1 MQGGA
6 NVFPNRLS
14 GSNPI
19 VNSRMRFYVLYFR
32 ENADYSREETCVELD
47 QMWLSN
53 LAPIFGICFLF
64 LLNMRNRVLD
74 RRSRWIFY
82 AVLAS
87 EAFELCIANVEVW
100 LGSLEYHTVWRDL
113 CSATGYIVR
122 PLILM
127 LFVFMLTSNKRTK
140 LQNFLLF
147 VPMALDALAAFS
159 VFFTD
164 IVYSYDATNTFVRG
178 PLGLF
183 PIAVVLVYMA
193 MLIGVVGQKKMHP
206 HFDFGLTVLI
216 VLYMAISMGAETLFN
231 IPNVGRTA
239 MVYSTMFYFYLYQT
253 SVLRRTLH
261 AEQENVSLKKAL
273 FEVDKA
279 RRELLQS
286 KSVTQALG
294 EDYLSIL
301 LVNLKTDT
309 ISSVKFEEGYLGT
322 GVAQALE
329 QQLPLS
335 KVMKLYA
342 DSFIVDDE
350 RENFLHEL
358 NPEKVLKQLEGAK
371 SITKRFHFN
380 SGNTTSAVE
389 IHVMRLE
396 ENGEGGVVVGLRNA
410 DELEREERKRMEALL
425 AAKREADRANAA
437 KSNFLSRMSHD
448 IRTPLNGIIGLLEI
462 NKAHADDTELVA
474 ENQNK
479 MRVAADHL
487 LSLINDVLEMSKLDD
502 EKIELTYEPCD
513 LNDISATI
521 SVIIKTKV
529 SQEGQ
534 TLVRGKFETPSRYI
548 YTSPLHLRQVFL
560 NIYSNCVKYNKP
572 GGSITTSTECL
583 ENEAGKVTY
592 RWTISDTGIG
602 MSPEYLEHIFE
613 PFTQEAAD
621 QNARTGYQGTGL
633 GMSIVK
639 RIVDRMGGTIEVNS
653 VKGEG
658 TTFVVTIPFKV
669 APAPEPCEL
678 ASGEA
683 ASIEGLSI
691 LLAEDNELNTEIAK
705 TLMEDAG
712 AVVATAKNGSV
723 AVRLF
728 EESSPGHFD
737 AILMDVMMPE
747 MNGFDATR
755 AIRSLD
761 REDAAS
767 VPVIATTA
775 NAFAEDAQECLNAG
789 MNAHLAKPLDIA
801 KLIETVSACVAKRRA
816 TE

>member
-1 MQGGA
+1 MG
-6 NVFPNRLS
+6 
-14 GSNPI
+14 
-19 VNSRMRFYVLYFR
+19 
-32 ENADYSREETCVELD
+32 LD
-47 QMWLSN
+47 QIWLSN

-74 RRSRWIFY
+74 KRSRWIFY
-82 AVLAS
+82 AILAS
-87 EAFELCIANVEVW
+87 EAIELCIANVEIW

-127 LFVFMLTSNKRTK
+127 LFILMLSPKKRTK
-140 LQNFLLF
+140 LQNCLLCL
-147 VPMALDALAAFS
+147 PMALDVLAAVS

-183 PIAVVLVYMA
+183 PIAIVVVYMI
-193 MLIGVVGQKKMHP
+193 MLVFVVRQKKLHP
-206 HFDFGLTVLI
+206 YFDFGLTVLI
-216 VLYMAISMGAETLFN
+216 VLYMAISMGAETLFDVH
-231 IPNVGRTA
+231 NVGRTA

-261 AEQENVSLKKAL
+261 AEQENASLKKAL
-273 FEVDKA
+273 FEVDRA

-286 KSVTQALG
+286 RSVTQALG

-301 LVNLKTDT
+301 LVNLKTG
-309 ISSVKFEEGYLGT
+309 SVSPVKIEEGYLST
-322 GVAQALE
+322 GVVQALE
-329 QQLPLS
+329 QQLPLG
-335 KVMKLYA
+335 KIMELYA
-342 DSFIVDDE
+342 KDFIVDDE
-350 RENFLHEL
+350 REDFLREL
-358 NPEKVLKQLEGAK
+358 NPARALKQLE
-371 SITKRFHFN
+371 SVQSLTKRFHFN
-380 SGNTTSAVE
+380 FGGTTSAVE
-389 IHVMRLE
+389 IHVMSLE
-396 ENGEGGVVVGLRNA
+396 ESGEEGVVVGLRNA
-410 DELEREERKRMEALL
+410 DELEHEERKRMEALR

-462 NKAHADDTELVA
+462 NKAHADDTDLVA

-487 LSLINDVLEMSKLDD
+487 LSLINDVLEMSKLED
-502 EKIELTYEPCD
+502 EKIELTCEPCD
-513 LNDISATI
+513 LNEVSATI
-521 SVIIKTKV
+521 SAIIKTRA

-534 TLVRGKFETPSRYI
+534 TLVRGKLEIPVRYV

-583 ENEAGKVTY
+583 YHDAVRVAY

-613 PFTQEAAD
+613 PFTQEAE
-621 QNARTGYQGTGL
+621 NPSARSVYQGTGL

-639 RIVDRMGGTIEVNS
+639 NIVDRMGGTIEVSS

-658 TTFVVTIPFKV
+658 STFVVTIPFKV
-669 APAPEPCEL
+669 APAPKPCEFTG
-678 ASGEA
+678 GEV

-691 LLAEDNELNTEIAK
+691 LLVEDNELNTEIAL

-712 AVVATAKNGSV
+712 ARVTTAKDGLA
-723 AVRLF
+723 AVRAF
-728 EESSPGHFD
+728 EESAPGQFD

-767 VPVIATTA
+767 VPIIATTA
-775 NAFAEDAQECLNAG
+775 NAFTEDAQKCFDAG

-801 KLIETVSACVAKRRA
+801 KLIETISSFK
-816 TE
+816 

>member
-1 MQGGA
+1 MG
-6 NVFPNRLS
+6 
-14 GSNPI
+14 
-19 VNSRMRFYVLYFR
+19 
-32 ENADYSREETCVELD
+32 LD
-47 QMWLSN
+47 QIWLSN
-53 LAPIFGICFLF
+53 LAPIFDICFLF

-74 RRSRWIFY
+74 KRSRWIFY
-82 AVLAS
+82 AILAS
-87 EAFELCIANVEVW
+87 EAFELCIANVEIW

-127 LFVFMLTSNKRTK
+127 LFVLMLAPKKRTK
-140 LQNFLLF
+140 LQNCLLYL
-147 VPMALDALAAFS
+147 PMALDVLAAVS
-159 VFFTD
+159 VFFTG
-164 IVYSYDATNTFVRG
+164 IVYSYDASNTFVRG

-183 PIAVVLVYMA
+183 PIFIVVVYMIMLVAVV
-193 MLIGVVGQKKMHP
+193 GRREMHP
-206 HFDFGLTVLI
+206 HFDFGLTVLA

-231 IPNVGRTA
+231 VTNVGRTA

-261 AEQENVSLKKAL
+261 AEQENASLKKAL

-301 LVNLKTDT
+301 LINLKTG
-309 ISSVKFEEGYLGT
+309 SVSPVKLEESYLGADI
-322 GVAQALE
+322 AQALE
-329 QQLPLS
+329 QKLPLS
-335 KVMKLYA
+335 QIMELYVE
-342 DSFIVDDE
+342 SFIVDDE
-350 RENFLHEL
+350 REDFLREFD
-358 NPEKVLKQLEGAK
+358 PAKVLEQLQNAQ
-371 SITKRFHFN
+371 SFTKRFHFN
-380 SGNTTSAVE
+380 SGEATSAVE
-389 IHVMRLE
+389 IHVMSLE
-396 ENGEGGVVVGLRNA
+396 ENGEGGVVVGLRNV
-410 DELEREERKRMEALL
+410 DELEREERRRMETLL

-474 ENQNK
+474 ENQGK
-479 MRVAADHL
+479 MRVAAEHL
-487 LSLINDVLEMSKLDD
+487 LSLINDVLEMSKLEDD
-502 EKIELTYEPCD
+502 KIELTCEPCD
-513 LNDISATI
+513 LNDISLTI
-521 SVIIKTKV
+521 STIMKTKV

-534 TLVRGKFETPSRYI
+534 TLKRGKLEIPVRYV
-548 YTSPLHLRQVFL
+548 YTSPLHLRQIFL

-583 ENEAGKVTY
+583 YHDAKRVSY

-602 MSPEYLEHIFE
+602 MSPEYLERIFE
-613 PFTQEAAD
+613 PFTQEGD
-621 QNARTGYQGTGL
+621 TVSVRTGYQGTGL

-639 RIVDRMGGTIEVNS
+639 KIVDRMGGTIEVSS

-658 TTFVVTIPFKV
+658 STFVVAIPFEV

-678 ASGEA
+678 ASSEA

-691 LLAEDNELNTEIAK
+691 LLVDDNELNIEIAK
-705 TLMEDAG
+705 TLMEYAG
-712 AVVATAKNGSV
+712 AMVATAKDGLA
-723 AVRLF
+723 AVQLF
-728 EESSPGHFD
+728 EESKPGQFD
-737 AILMDVMMPE
+737 AVLMDVMMPE

-767 VPVIATTA
+767 VPIIVTTA
-775 NAFAEDAQECLNAG
+775 NAFTEDAQKCFDAG
-789 MNAHLAKPLDIA
+789 MDAHLAKPLDIA
-801 KLIETVSACVAKRRA
+801 KLIETVSTCVTERRA
-816 TE
+816 SK